1 MYTSQRAQP
10 LRQTLGRLL
19 NLALWVS
26 TAQLRGELAAP
37 LSVVAPLPSLLPSL
51 SLPAAVVPPPHAS
64 LCVRVS
70 VSTCSAA
77 LLSTHAVCLRDC
89 TCRDFSL
96 RLRFSVILPFYFCYL
111 LFCREHR
118 LPESKNGETR
128 PFSMMPA
135 PHPIL
140 APAVPLMS
148 LCCADLALVRTESML
163 FPCML
168 PCA

>member
-1 MYTSQRAQP
+1 M
-10 LRQTLGRLL
+10 
-19 NLALWVS
+19 NLALRVS
-26 TAQLRGELAAP
+26 TAQLRGEQAAP
-37 LSVVAPLPSLLPSL
+37 LSVVAPLPSLLPSP
-51 SLPAAVVPPPHAS
+51 SLPAAVVSPPHAS

-89 TCRDFSL
+89 TCRDFGL
-96 RLRFSVILPFYFCYL
+96 RLRFPVIPPFYFCYL
-111 LFCREHR
+111 LFCREQR

-128 PFSMMPA
+128 PFSVMPA
-135 PHPIL
+135 PPHTIL

-148 LCCADLALVRTESML
+148 LCCADLALVRTEGMP